1 MATLMF
7 ELEDKVKKV
16 VLSGASG
23 KMGCEIVRALQGEH
37 DLVLAGAM
45 GHENSKA
52 LGKDV
57 GQLAGVG
64 ELSIPV
70 TDRAGIGPFDIL
82 IDFSRPE
89 AIAENMELCVE
100 RGAAMLVGTTGLDA
114 LDSERISS
122 AARHIPVLYAANTS
136 IGVNLCAVLVET
148 AARALGDAY
157 DIEIMEAHHRH
168 KVDAPSGTALFLGEA
183 AATGRGLAM
192 PDCGV
197 FTREGTTG
205 PREDGTIGFS
215 TVRGGDIAGE
225 HTVLYVGERERI
237 EITHRAMD
245 RRIFVN
251 GALRAAKW
259 LVSRPRGLYG
269 MQDVLELE

>member
-1 MATLMF
+1 M
-7 ELEDKVKKV
+7 KKV

-23 KMGCEIVRALQGEH
+23 KMGREIIRALQDEP
-37 DLVLAGAM
+37 DLALAGAVD
-45 GHENSKA
+45 HESSSTI
-52 LGKDV
+52 GKDA

-64 ELSIPV
+64 RLAVPV
-70 TDRAGIGPFDIL
+70 TGRAAIGEFDIL

-89 AIAENMELCVE
+89 AVAENVDLCIE
-100 RGAAMLVGTTGLDA
+100 QGAAMLVGTTGLAVQDN
-114 LDSERISS
+114 ERLSA
-122 AARHIPVLYAANTS
+122 AARHIPVLCAANTS
-136 IGVNLCAVLVET
+136 VGVNLCAALAEA
-148 AARALGDAY
+148 AARVLGDAY
-157 DIEIMEAHHRH
+157 DIEIIEAHHRQ

-183 AATGRGLAM
+183 AANGRGLAM

-197 FTREGTTG
+197 FAREGTTG

-215 TVRGGDIAGE
+215 TIRGGDIAGE
-225 HTVLYVGERERI
+225 HTVLYIGERERI

-245 RRIFVN
+245 RRIFVS

-269 MQDVLELE
+269 MQDVLDLD